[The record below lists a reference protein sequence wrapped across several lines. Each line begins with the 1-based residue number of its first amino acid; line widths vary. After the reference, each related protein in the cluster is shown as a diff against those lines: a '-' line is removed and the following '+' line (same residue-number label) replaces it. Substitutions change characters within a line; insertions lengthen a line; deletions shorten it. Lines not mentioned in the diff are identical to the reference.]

1 MTPYDVQH
9 KASAKTLVD
18 RLAQVKS
25 ETLSDKLADVTAG
38 ILHERQWEM

>member
-18 RLAQVKS
+18 RLAQVKP
-25 ETLSDKLADVTAG
+25 ETLSNQLADVTAG
-38 ILHERQWEM
+38 ILDKKQWVM